1 MKGTILADGTL
12 QISPESELEA
22 YALGQWSRAN
32 FGDWFNV
39 RAPYVKIIVDLSGY
53 PAAIQQLHIPQP
65 QPGRRAQP

>member
-32 FGDWFNV
+32 FGDWFN
-39 RAPYVKIIVDLSGY
+39 ACEPCVKIIVNLSEY
-53 PAAIQQLHIPQP
+53 PQAIEPLYIPQP
-65 QPGRRAQP
+65 QPGRMA